1 LKAGIFVPA
10 FVIMNTS
17 QHSDLFFQ
25 LFLTDSLLKFKFFI
39 MPQQFFYEK
48 TNCQKMLGGW
58 WLS

>member
-48 TNCQKMLGGW
+48 TNCQKMLGG
-58 WLS
+58 